1 MRKFS
6 LVLSL
11 ILLITMVASV
21 PAVAEEKITLTVLDC
36 SDTCYTYRQ
45 EATEKWLESHPNV
58 EVEYTLT
65 TWGSLGET
73 IMAGISSGETP
84 DLFACPQSVQASDA
98 ISNGW
103 YLPLSD
109 YVDETAFDNWID
121 GAIME
126 GKGMQDGKVYMVP
139 EQGSIASCLVL
150 YNKDLWAAAGLT
162 EEDIPETY
170 SEFRE
175 VARILTEA
183 GNGESYGI
191 VEGAAQIDR
200 HGNVN
205 VSKFAGRMTGPG

>member
-84 DLFACPQSVQASDA
+84 DLFACPAVCSGLRCHQQRLVSA
-98 ISNGW
+98 
-103 YLPLSD
+103 
-109 YVDETAFDNWID
+109 
-121 GAIME
+121 
-126 GKGMQDGKVYMVP
+126 P
-139 EQGSIASCLVL
+139 ERLC
-150 YNKDLWAAAGLT
+150 
-162 EEDIPETY
+162 
-170 SEFRE
+170 R
-175 VARILTEA
+175 R
-183 GNGESYGI
+183 
-191 VEGAAQIDR
+191 DR
-200 HGNVN
+200 L
-205 VSKFAGRMTGPG
+205 